1 MATITAGHRHWQLC
15 EDGSTR
21 KHKVRPQAYSCY
33 EISIV
38 YIFTNVYT
46 YIYIHEI
53 CLNSKAF
60 RVHDNIYNIDNLTKT
75 HFWHIVDITYNL
87 FTYHRSCSGAKKTP
101 RNCHSATRIPIIF
114 TSKIFFS
121 SWLLNGTFTFPQ
133 IVVPE
138 SVLKMCWTPRSENSP
153 TPRCLFWT
161 KKSQRNKE
169 MEVELALASF
179 WWPGNILPNSSCS
192 HTTHLHIPSLQGA
205 TNTWKLV
212 KLVKLV
218 VS

>member
-87 FTYHRSCSGAKKTP
+87 FTYHRSCSGAKKNTKKLSL
-101 RNCHSATRIPIIF
+101 RHKNSHHF
-114 TSKIFFS
+114 HKQDIFF
-121 SWLLNGTFTFPQ
+121 LLTPKWDVYVSPNCRSGKRF
-133 IVVPE
+133 E
-138 SVLKMCWTPRSENSP
+138 NVLD
-153 TPRCLFWT
+153 
-161 KKSQRNKE
+161 
-169 MEVELALASF
+169 ASF
-179 WWPGNILPNSSCS
+179 W
-192 HTTHLHIPSLQGA
+192 
-205 TNTWKLV
+205 KLTD
-212 KLVKLV
+212 
-218 VS
+218 S